1 MAQKTNWK
9 FEAIK
14 TGLRLLEKVSPTLAG
29 KVAFKMFLTPKHRSV
44 TDAEQK
50 ILDKAQRVVIYHGDD
65 RLSGYV
71 WDNVGATVLLVHG
84 WEGSAGGMTPLVAP
98 LMAQGYR
105 VVAFD
110 APAHGISHAKQTNL
124 VDYGRAVRE
133 AIEQF
138 GPVFAIV
145 AHSFGGATTLLT
157 AADGLPVERLVIL
170 AAPARLMDL
179 VNVFCGM
186 LSLSPRIN
194 QEIRS
199 NTLKLVGKP
208 VEYFSADVAVR
219 QVKQPGLLIHD
230 RRDPVVPYTDG
241 EAIASNWK
249 DGRIFSTDGLG
260 HRNIRQNAAV
270 IQEILGF
277 LDEEVRVLR
286 MVGD

>member
-9 FEAIK
+9 FETIK
-14 TGLRLLEKVSPTLAG
+14 TGLRLLEAVSPTLAG
-29 KVAFKMFLTPKHRSV
+29 RVAFNLFLTPNHRPV

-50 ILDKAQRVVIYHGDD
+50 VLDKAQRVVIYHGDD

-71 WDNVGATVLLVHG
+71 WGNVGATVLLVHG
-84 WEGSAGGMTPLVAP
+84 WESSAGSMTPLVEP
-98 LMAQGYR
+98 LMEQGYR

-110 APAHGISHAKQTNL
+110 APAHGISHAKRTNL
-124 VDYGRAVRE
+124 VDYGHAVRE
-133 AIEQF
+133 AIDQF

-145 AHSFGGATTLLT
+145 GHSFGGATTLL
-157 AADGLPVERLVIL
+157 AASDGLPVERLVIL

-199 NTLKLVGKP
+199 NILKLVGKP
-208 VEYFSADVAVR
+208 AEYFSMEIAAPK
-219 QVKQPGLLIHD
+219 VKQPGLLVHD
-230 RRDPVVPYTDG
+230 RRDPVVPYSDG
-241 EAIASNWK
+241 EAIIAHWK
-249 DGRIFSTDGLG
+249 NARLFSTDGLG